1 MIPVALTIA
10 GSDSGG
16 GAGIQADLKTFSAN
30 GVYGM
35 SAVTSVTAQNTVGV
49 QSVHNLPPEA
59 VAAQIESVLSDIGA
73 QAIKTGMLANAE
85 IIAAVADALRGY
97 GDIPLVVDP
106 VMIAKSGDTLLESA
120 AVSTLIERLFP
131 LASVVTPN
139 LDEARELTGIEATD
153 VEGMKTIARKLF
165 EMGPRHVVVKGG
177 HLEGPA
183 VDVLYDG
190 TDFHAF
196 EAERVDTKNTHGTGC
211 TFASAIAAGMA
222 KGAGVAEAVHDAK
235 SYLTGALRHA
245 VPMGRGH
252 GPVHHLHNLYREADR
267 IAVLDQ
273 LSAAARRLERAHAG
287 NLVPEVQC
295 NLGMG
300 LADARSTGDVAAFP
314 GRLIRLR
321 RDIRSVAPP
330 EFGASSHVARIIL
343 TAMRRDPDKR
353 SVMNIRYEESIL
365 GACRSLGLSIASFD
379 RHEEPLES
387 KTREGSSLE
396 WGTARVIEEQGFVPD
411 IVYDLGDEGKEPMIR
426 VIASDPERVTDIALA
441 VLERSRGK

>member
-16 GAGIQADLKTFSAN
+16 GAGIQADLKTFAAN

-35 SAVTSVTAQNTVGV
+35 SAVTAVTAQNTVGV
-49 QSVHNLPPEA
+49 QTVHILPPET
-59 VAAQIESVLSDIGA
+59 VTAQIDSVLSDIGA
-73 QAIKTGMLANAE
+73 QAVKTGMLANAE
-85 IIAAVADALRGY
+85 IISAVTDALRQY
-97 GDIPLVVDP
+97 PDIPLVVDP
-106 VMIAKSGDTLLESA
+106 VMIAKSGDTLLESDA
-120 AVSTLIERLFP
+120 ISTLIEGLFP
-131 LASVVTPN
+131 LADVITPN
-139 LDEARELTGIEATD
+139 LDEAKALTGIEATD
-153 VEGMKTIARKLF
+153 PAGMEAIARKLF

-190 TDFHAF
+190 STTHTF
-196 EAERVDTKNTHGTGC
+196 EAERVDTKSTHGTGC
-211 TFASAIAAGMA
+211 TFASAIAAGLA
-222 KGAGVAEAVHDAK
+222 KGADITTAVGDAK
-235 SYLTGALRHA
+235 TYLTGALRHA
-245 VPMGRGH
+245 VPMGGGH
-252 GPVHHLHNLYREADR
+252 GPVHHFHSLYRDAER
-267 IAVLDQ
+267 LSVLDQ
-273 LSAAARRLERAHAG
+273 LSAAVRRLESAHAG
-287 NLVPEVQC
+287 DLVPEVQC

-300 LADARSTGDVAAFP
+300 LAGARSADDVAAFP
-314 GRLIRLR
+314 GRLIRMR

-343 TAMRRDPDKR
+343 TAMRRDPAKR
-353 SVMNIRYEESIL
+353 SVMNIRYDESIL
-365 GACRSLGLSIASFD
+365 GACHGMGLSIASFD

-387 KTREGSSLE
+387 KNREGSSLE

-411 IVYDLGDEGKEPMIR
+411 IVYDMGDEGKEPMIR

>member
-35 SAVTSVTAQNTVGV
+35 SAVTSVTAQNTLGV

-59 VAAQIESVLSDIGA
+59 VAAQIDSVLSDIGA
-73 QAIKTGMLANAE
+73 GAVKTGMLANAE

-97 GDIPLVVDP
+97 PDIPLVVDP
-106 VMIAKSGDTLLESA
+106 VMIAKSGDALLESD
-120 AVSTLIERLFP
+120 AVSTLIERLAP
-131 LASVVTPN
+131 LAAVITPN
-139 LDEARELTGIEATD
+139 LDEAKALTGIEASD
-153 VEGMKTIARKLF
+153 VEGMKAIARILF
-165 EMGPRHVVVKGG
+165 GMGPRHVVVKGG

-190 TDFHAF
+190 ADFETF
-196 EAERVDTKNTHGTGC
+196 EAERVDTRSTHGTGC
-211 TFASAIAAGMA
+211 TFASAIAAGLA
-222 KGAGVAEAVHDAK
+222 KGAGVAEAVGGAK
-235 SYLTGALRHA
+235 TYLTGALRHA
-245 VPMGRGH
+245 VPLGRGH
-252 GPVHHLHNLYREADR
+252 GPVHHFHALYRDAER
-267 IAVLDQ
+267 LSVLDQ
-273 LSAAARRLERAHAG
+273 LNAAARRLESAHAG
-287 NLVPEVQC
+287 DLVPEVQC

-300 LADARSTGDVAAFP
+300 LSGARSADDVAAFP
-314 GRLIRLR
+314 GRLIRVR
-321 RDIRSVAPP
+321 RDVRSVAPP

-343 TAMRRDPDKR
+343 TAMRKDPAKR
-353 SVMNIRYEESIL
+353 SVMNIRYDDAIL
-365 GACRSLGLSIASFD
+365 GACRGLGLSIASFD

-387 KTREGSSLE
+387 KRREGSSLE

-426 VIASDPERVTDIALA
+426 VIASDPERVADIALA